1 MYLTQSGRGR
11 HQHGV
16 DLRQEL
22 LAFFTTGAAGH
33 CAREVDLGEEVLTK
47 TLVTQLLPPSALRR
61 TAVASGEAHLV
72 KLDLVVG
79 QALTIAPWT
88 ELNCAKRQL
97 HLCSEV

>member
-1 MYLTQSGRGR
+1 M
-11 HQHGV
+11 

-33 CAREVDLGEEVLTK
+33 GAREMDLGEEVLTK
-47 TLVTQLLPPSALRR
+47 TLATQLLPPSALRP

-79 QALTIAPWT
+79 QALAIAPHLDLRHGQK
-88 ELNCAKRQL
+88 LNCAKRQFA
-97 HLCSEV
+97 EERGGAAGPRM